1 MSSLY
6 ELRDRDL
13 GPELSA
19 RLAPFILSWRPHTRP
34 PHDYELREMGYTR
47 IVQDSFVN
55 EIEEEYF
62 EEHGYYPDERLED
75 NK

>member
-6 ELRDRDL
+6 ALRDCDL

-19 RLAPFILSWRPHTRP
+19 RLAPFILSWRPHTRA

-47 IVQDSFVN
+47 IEKESFRDDL
-55 EIEEEYF
+55 EEAYF
-62 EEHGYYPDERLED
+62 EEHGHYPGEEPED
-75 NK
+75 NE